1 MGLQLDARVDALGF
15 QLFDVRIDPELI
27 HGAQGF
33 GADLQRDK
41 IAQLRNKHP
50 FLLDV
55 RDKAP
60 LGLPVGVGDMI
71 ARNGSFSGKWT
82 DLGHVVVC
90 YKSRA

>member
-1 MGLQLDARVDALGF
+1 MGLQLDARVDALGL
-15 QLFDVRIDPELI
+15 QLFDVRINPELV

-41 IAQLRNKHP
+41 IAQFRNKHLL
-50 FLLDV
+50 FLDV
-55 RDKAP
+55 WDKAT
-60 LGLPVGVGDMI
+60 LSLPVGVGDVV
-71 ARNGSFSGKWT
+71 ARNGSFSSKWT